1 MSGLVTLHG
10 LPHETD
16 TTADGAAMYARLG
29 WQVFPCA
36 GKQPITSDGFK
47 GASADPERVSAMW
60 QANPTANV
68 GWAVPVGWFA
78 LDVDPRHG
86 GDVSLRELERE
97 HEPLPWTLRAKTGGG
112 GEHWIYRV
120 PAGVEIRQMAGF
132 RPGLDT
138 RLGGRGYL
146 LVSPSV
152 HPETKQPYRWYAEV
166 EPTDPPAWLVDIVRA
181 PPAPP
186 PRAPYVPPTASREM
200 DKRRRYALAALK
212 GCADD
217 VRASA
222 KGGRND
228 ALNKAWFRMAQLR
241 DVIGEQEARD
251 ALLDA
256 ALTVGLSENEARK
269 VLR

>member
-1 MSGLVTLHG
+1 MSLVALNG
-10 LPHETD
+10 LPHHED
-16 TTADGAAMYARLG
+16 TTLDGAAMYARIG

-47 GASADPERVSAMW
+47 GASADPERVAAMW
-60 QANPTANV
+60 RANPTANV

-86 GDVSLRELERE
+86 GDASLLELQRE
-97 HEPLPWTLRAKTGGG
+97 HGPLPWTLRAKTGGG

-146 LVSPSV
+146 LVSPSI
-152 HPETKQPYRWYAEV
+152 HPETKQPYRWYCHAEPV
-166 EPTDPPAWLVDIVRA
+166 DPPAWLVEMLRA
-181 PPAPP
+181 PKAE
-186 PRAPYVPPTASREM
+186 PRAPYTPPTASREM

-212 GCADD
+212 GCAED
-217 VRASA
+217 VRAA
-222 KGGRND
+222 GKGGRND
-228 ALNKAWFRMAQLR
+228 ALNKAWWRMQ
-241 DVIGEQEARD
+241 QFRD
-251 ALLDA
+251 AVSLDESRAALADA
-256 ALTVGLSENEARK
+256 AAAIGLPDGETART
-269 VLR
+269 LR

>member
-1 MSGLVTLHG
+1 MSGLLTLHG

-16 TTADGAAMYARLG
+16 STAEGATLYASLG

-36 GKQPITSDGFK
+36 GKRPINADGFK
-47 GASADPERVSAMW
+47 GASADSESVAAMW

-146 LVSPSV
+146 LVCPSV
-152 HPETKQPYRWYAEV
+152 HPETGKPYRWYATL
-166 EPTDPPAWLVDIVRA
+166 EPTEPPAWLVDIVKA

-186 PRAPYVPPTASREM
+186 PVVYTPPTFGRALDSRGRM
-200 DKRRRYALAALK
+200 ARAALAAMAK
-212 GCADD
+212 RMAE
-217 VRASA
+217 ST

-228 ALNKAWFRMAQLR
+228 LLNWCWFKMAAYQDVVPLSETAYELR
-241 DVIGEQEARD
+241 Q
-251 ALLDA
+251 A
-256 ALTVGLSENEARK
+256 ALASGLAEREIEK
-269 VLR
+269 VLRR

>member
-16 TTADGAAMYARLG
+16 TPAEGAALYASLG
-29 WQVFPCA
+29 WQVFPCK

-47 GASADPERVSAMW
+47 GASADPAKVATWW

-68 GWAVPVGWFA
+68 GWALPAGWFA

-86 GDVSLRELERE
+86 GDASLLALQRE
-97 HEPLPWTLRAKTGGG
+97 HEPLPWTLRAHTGGG

-146 LVSPSV
+146 LVCPSV
-152 HPETKQPYRWYAEV
+152 HPETGKPYRWYATV
-166 EPTDPPAWLVDIVRA
+166 EPTEPPAWLDRDHPDVRVVRSSEFFEA
-181 PPAPP
+181 TEKL
-186 PRAPYVPPTASREM
+186 PTYNSHAIEAQP
-200 DKRRRYALAALK
+200 KRRDPSPSSLGQASD
-212 GCADD
+212 GFDADAM
-217 VRASA
+217 VGLLS
-222 KGGRND
+222 
-228 ALNKAWFRMAQLR
+228 
-241 DVIGEQEARD
+241 EARQYLFKGWRWGFLG
-251 ALLDA
+251 A
-256 ALTVGLSENEARK
+256 
-269 VLR
+269 

>member
-1 MSGLVTLHG
+1 MMPTSVNW
-10 LPHETD
+10 LPRESD
-16 TTADGAAMYARLG
+16 TQAEGAALYAANG
-29 WQVFPCA
+29 WAVFPCI
-36 GKQPITSDGFK
+36 GKQPLTSSGFK
-47 GASADPERVSAMW
+47 DASADPAKVTAMW
-60 QANPTANV
+60 LANPTANV
-68 GWAVPVGWFA
+68 GWAVPQGWFA

-86 GDVSLRELERE
+86 GDKSLLELQRE

-146 LVSPSV
+146 LVCPSV
-152 HPETKQPYRWYAEV
+152 HPETRQPYRWYAHM
-166 EPTDPPAWLVDIVRA
+166 EPVDPPAWLVDIVKA
-181 PPAPP
+181 PPLP
-186 PRAPYVPPTASREM
+186 PRVEYRPPTASAATDR
-200 DKRRRYALAALK
+200 RRRYALAALR

-217 VRASA
+217 VRACG
-222 KGGRND
+222 KGERNN
-228 ALNKAWFRMAQLR
+228 ALNKAWFRMVTFK
-241 DVIGEQEARD
+241 DVVSADEARA

-256 ALTVGLSENEARK
+256 ALAVGLTEAEARK